1 MVNFTVTGQGL
12 LTLRPR
18 GAGPGAPLWLRH
30 PGPSDP
36 GLWAGF
42 FGAGGIPGGG
52 HLPCRGIRSKRRLHS
67 GFRRKEEG
75 FAAAALLPRPFG
87 AKTAWVQFFT
97 FCGELYAL
105 SDQGYLRISDGGIST
120 VDTPGFRAQAVEAY
134 VPLVVTGPAPQ
145 EAARP
150 WSR

>member
-1 MVNFTVTGQGL
+1 MATSPAGEY
-12 LTLRPR
+12 
-18 GAGPGAPLWLRH
+18 GANG
-30 PGPSDP
+30 DY
-36 GLWAGF
+36 
-42 FGAGGIPGGG
+42 IQV
-52 HLPCRGIRSKRRLHS
+52 
-67 GFRRKEEG
+67 FRRKEEG

-134 VPLVVTGPAPQ
+134 VP
-145 EAARP
+145 
-150 WSR
+150 WW